1 MSVWRLTLVHA
12 AAGMHQHLRVLE
24 RVRVRARVR
33 ELKTERRYLPL
44 LLLLAFAWLL
54 PFPLHAQPDPLADSS
69 FHHEALVVD
78 LHVDPL
84 LWNEALWRERKVRRR
99 AGMVDEPKMRRGGL
113 DVAVLGLVSQGLPLI
128 GGWKPFTWWRGY
140 PAVARRSAWASLEYQ
155 VEQVT
160 QWVHHPGAKV
170 QLVRSA
176 AELAQA
182 GARGQAALMLG
193 VEGLRGLDGRLDRI
207 QQLKKWG
214 VLYAGPVH
222 LSANTLGG
230 SSFPLAGTGG
240 LTPWGKQVIQALE
253 AEGIWIDLA
262 HLSRQAFWE
271 TLALTRGPVICSHT
285 GVAGVTPHW
294 RNLDDLQ
301 LRAIAAR
308 GGLVGI
314 LAAPQYLGGRGL
326 ERVVAHMLHAVR
338 IMGAEHVALGSDL
351 DGFVVA
357 PRELPDIS
365 QLPRLTQALLEAGL
379 TPEQVRGILG
389 GNFERLLR
397 QHRP

>member
-1 MSVWRLTLVHA
+1 MSVQRMAWVYATT
-12 AAGMHQHLRVLE
+12 GMYQLM
-24 RVRVRARVR
+24 RVRVRVLTT
-33 ELKTERRYLPL
+33 ELRSLPYL
-44 LLLLAFAWLL
+44 LLMAFYFFL
-54 PFPLHAQPDPLADSS
+54 PQPLHAQPDDPTHSS

-84 LWNEALWRERKVRRR
+84 LWNEALWQERKVRRR

-140 PAVARRSAWASLEYQ
+140 PAVARRSPWASLEYQ
-155 VEQVT
+155 VEQVKT
-160 QWVHHPGAKV
+160 WVHHPGAKV
-170 QLVRSA
+170 QLVYSA
-176 AELAQA
+176 AELDQA
-182 GARGQAALMLG
+182 RARGQAALMLG
-193 VEGLRGLDGRLDRI
+193 VEGLRGLEGRLERI
-207 QQLKKWG
+207 QQLKQWG
-214 VLYAGPVH
+214 VLYAGLVH
-222 LSANTLGG
+222 LSANRLGG

-271 TLALTRGPVICSHT
+271 TLALSRGPVICSHT

-301 LRAIAAR
+301 LRAIAER

-338 IMGAEHVALGSDL
+338 VMGAEHVALGSDL

-379 TPEQVRGILG
+379 TPAQVKGILG

-397 QHRP
+397 QTRP